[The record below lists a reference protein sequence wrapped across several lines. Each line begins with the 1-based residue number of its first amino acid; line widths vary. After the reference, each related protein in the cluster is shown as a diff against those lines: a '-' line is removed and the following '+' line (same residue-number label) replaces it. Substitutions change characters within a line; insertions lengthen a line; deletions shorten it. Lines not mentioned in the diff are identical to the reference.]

1 MNDQMYSGNILQA
14 RLGPIRSP
22 EEALGD
28 LICLPAPPAGVSM
41 IPKHIRLHHLADVWD
56 FHYPSLN
63 ERHLQQSIDLMVRQS
78 YKHRNPTSPA
88 TWKMVGGSPRA
99 SPVLLPR
106 SIAACVEGLSGV
118 GKTQACLRSLK
129 LLPQVVVHDT
139 FPGLIGEHA
148 QVVWTSAEIPPSGR
162 AVDLAR
168 SLMHALREA
177 TGSSRFDHWLS
188 KEKPTDG
195 MRALD
200 EWLQVAR
207 GAFLGILHLDEIQNL
222 FKLSPLR
229 QRRQQ
234 KGAANDAPELS
245 IVEDQLLKWLM
256 HLINLGHFALLISG
270 TPDGVGALSKR
281 LSTLQKT
288 TTGGYHPIEPVSIA
302 PGTNLEGSFLG
313 CLFRYQWVST
323 PLELTE
329 EIAAKILEMTG
340 GIPRIIIA
348 LWVAAHRVALERK
361 VDDLRLSDLT
371 QAATTWLSPLAPAVA
386 ALREKNAT
394 SMRRYEDLVPRD
406 TTFWAK
412 YWGPTS

>member
-1 MNDQMYSGNILQA
+1 M
-14 RLGPIRSP
+14 R
-22 EEALGD
+22 
-28 LICLPAPPAGVSM
+28 
-41 IPKHIRLHHLADVWD
+41 
-56 FHYPSLN
+56 
-63 ERHLQQSIDLMVRQS
+63 
-78 YKHRNPTSPA
+78 T
-88 TWKMVGGSPRA
+88 TGSPR
-99 SPVLLPR
+99 
-106 SIAACVEGLSGV
+106 
-118 GKTQACLRSLK
+118 
-129 LLPQVVVHDT
+129 
-139 FPGLIGEHA
+139 
-148 QVVWTSAEIPPSGR
+148 
-162 AVDLAR
+162 
-168 SLMHALREA
+168 
-177 TGSSRFDHWLS
+177 FDQWLS

-234 KGAANDAPELS
+234 KGATNVAPELS

-288 TTGGYHPIEPVSIA
+288 TTGGYHPIEPVSIS
-302 PGTNLEGSFLG
+302 PGASLEGSFIG
-313 CLFRYQWVST
+313 CLFRYQWVSK

-371 QAATTWLSPLAPAVA
+371 QAATTWLAPLAPAVA

-412 YWGPTS
+412 FWGPTT